1 MLDQHKFLTNQII
14 LWTKKYFNSC
24 GLDISDDNQ
33 DKASGSRPTQINA
46 MVNGD
51 IRSCLPDFVARNII
65 QKPNLFILGE
75 AKTSDDFLARH
86 KDADNQM
93 NVMINFLKKQPKPIL
108 VYSIPNEFVKRITNE
123 LQVKKEHFDANNVQ
137 IEIIDQYFK

>member
-14 LWTKKYFNSC
+14 LWTKKHFNSN

-46 MVNGD
+46 MVNGN

-65 QKPNLFILGE
+65 QNPNLFILGE
-75 AKTSDDFLARH
+75 AKTSDDFLTRH

-93 NVMINFLKKQPKPIL
+93 NVMINFLRKQPKPIL
-108 VYSIPNEFVKRITNE
+108 IYSIPNEFVKRITND
-123 LQVKKEHFDANNVQ
+123 LQAKKEQFDANNVQ
-137 IEIIDQYFK
+137 IEIIDQFFK